1 VPIKGNGKAK
11 VAAERRLL
19 SVIYVMLKEKIT
31 FDQYIKMMN
40 RAI

>member
-1 VPIKGNGKAK
+1 MPIKGNGKAK